1 MANLKEVQREKDK
14 NTNADDYMMLR
25 DKKITP
31 NTIGLPD
38 DVRVTFSEEDHR
50 DDGQEDVSTA
60 GNITEP

>member
-1 MANLKEVQREKDK
+1 M
-14 NTNADDYMMLR
+14 TSMMLR

-38 DVRVTFSEEDHR
+38 DVRVNFSEEDHR

-60 GNITEP
+60 GNITYP